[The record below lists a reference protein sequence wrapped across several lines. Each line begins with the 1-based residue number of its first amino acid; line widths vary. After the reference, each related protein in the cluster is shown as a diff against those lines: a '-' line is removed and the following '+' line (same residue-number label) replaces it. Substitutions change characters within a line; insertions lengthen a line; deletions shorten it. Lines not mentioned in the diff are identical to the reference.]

1 MLDARNHQGKF
12 GEDYIRVLASA
23 AGLLVYTPD
32 LDYDGIDLGLRWP
45 GRVGPAASPAID
57 VQVKSCSTPHKSS
70 GAWRFD
76 GLNELQFNKL
86 AGHAYTVPRYLFL
99 VIVPENADT
108 YAEIFT
114 DGMLLRYQ
122 GFYVSLRDEP
132 VIQAPSRKRRR
143 VVHVPIGNVLTSGT
157 LAGCVGTGPARRR
170 AGGRLQI
177 GRASC
182 RERVEI
188 SVVAGSLKKKT

>member
-1 MLDARNHQGKF
+1 MLPLVASSLGGSSVLDARNHQGKF

-32 LDYDGIDLGLRWP
+32 LDYDGIDFGIRWP
-45 GRVGPAASPAID
+45 GRVGSAASPAID
-57 VQVKSCSTPHKSS
+57 VQVKSWSTPHKS
-70 GAWRFD
+70 GGTWRFD

-86 AGHAYTVPRYLFL
+86 AGQAYTVPRYLFL
-99 VIVPENADT
+99 VIVPESVDT

-122 GFYVSLRDEP
+122 GFYVSLTDEP
-132 VIQAPSRKRRR
+132 VIEAPRREHRR

-157 LAGCVGTGPARRR
+157 LR
-170 AGGRLQI
+170 ALMHLELAVYRGGR
-177 GRASC
+177 
-182 RERVEI
+182 
-188 SVVAGSLKKKT
+188 

>member
-57 VQVKSCSTPHKSS
+57 VQVKSWSTPHKSS

-76 GLNELQFNKL
+76 GLNESQVSTL
-86 AGHAYTVPRYLFL
+86 AGQPYTDPRCLFL
-99 VIVPENADT
+99 VIVPESADA
-108 YAEIFT
+108 YAEILT

-132 VIQAPSRKRRR
+132 VIRAPSRERRR

-157 LAGCVGTGPARRR
+157 RR
-170 AGGRLQI
+170 AGRHRFAGQGNHLDANRGR
-177 GRASC
+177 GAFR
-182 RERVEI
+182 RGDR
-188 SVVAGSLKKKT
+188 